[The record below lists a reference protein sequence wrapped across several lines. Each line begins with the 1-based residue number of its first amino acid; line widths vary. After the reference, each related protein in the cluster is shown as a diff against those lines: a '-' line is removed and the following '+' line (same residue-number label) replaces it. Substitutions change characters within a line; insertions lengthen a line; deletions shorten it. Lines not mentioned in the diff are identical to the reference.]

1 MSEREL
7 REQLKITKRMLEMQH
22 GRALKHGEPRE
33 AEAYYD
39 AIKDLDTALVKNW
52 RTDGTADEMF
62 QEWVGLSQQARQAG
76 WKEATKYEQRQE

>member
-7 REQLKITKRMLEMQH
+7 REQLKVTKRMLEMQH

-39 AIKDLDTALVKNW
+39 AINSTREV
-52 RTDGTADEMF
+52 R
-62 QEWVGLSQQARQAG
+62 GLLHTII
-76 WKEATKYEQRQE
+76 E